1 MYSCG
6 SFTETKP
13 ILDQNVSVL
22 DLVGLLIFT
31 FLVLLQTKEVKT
43 LVLFNFCHVFYV
55 FFLFS

>member
-43 LVLFNFCHVFYV
+43 LVLF
-55 FFLFS
+55 